1 MKRARQPRLPKRLK
15 YIRVA
20 SAAEESVQRALRE
33 SVPDESWLEPFEGLS
48 DPRREQGSYHPLLTV
63 VGLAVLA
70 VICGSN
76 NCSEIRDYAVE
87 KESWLRDV
95 LDLRMGL
102 PSLSTIERV
111 IAALD
116 PEAFEASFHQ
126 WMAQIIEPLGVKVVR
141 IDGKTHRG
149 SYDREKKLKALHSV
163 SAWCDEHRL
172 VLGEVAVDSKSNEIT
187 AIPLLLEFLSLE
199 GAVVTMDAMGCQK
212 SIVKQIREKKADYL
226 LPLKA
231 NHGNLYQALNAWHQ
245 RMKTV
250 NWQDIQYDSAA
261 SLEDSHGRHEQR
273 QLWAVPVTEL
283 LDHPQLCQELSPWQD
298 ITTVV
303 VIWRRRRTF
312 RKEVTEVHFFLSSL
326 EADAQ
331 RLMELIRGHWSIE
344 NQLHWSLDVV
354 FKEDCCRTRTGN
366 GARNL
371 GLLRRLAISLLN
383 QENTYKAS
391 LKRKRYR
398 ALLNNDYLCSIL
410 AAALP

>member
-1 MKRARQPRLPKRLK
+1 MKRSSQRRRPKRLK
-15 YIRVA
+15 YIR
-20 SAAEESVQRALRE
+20 SGTSVWDCAKSQRRE
-33 SVPDESWLEPFEGLS
+33 AVPDERWLEPFKALA

-76 NCSEIRDYAVE
+76 NCSEISNYGIE
-87 KESWLRDV
+87 KEAWLRGI

-111 IAALD
+111 LAALD
-116 PEAFEASFHQ
+116 PEAFEASFRQ
-126 WMAQIIEPLGVKVVR
+126 WMAEIIKPLGVEVVR

-149 SYDREKKLKALHSV
+149 SYDREKSLKALHSV
-163 SAWCDEHRL
+163 SAWSDEHRL

-187 AIPLLLEFLSLE
+187 AIPVLLEFLSLE

-212 SIVKQIREKKADYL
+212 DIVKQIREKKADYL

-231 NHGNLYQALNAWHQ
+231 NHGNLYKALATWHQ
-245 RMKTV
+245 TMKTD
-250 NWQDIQYDSAA
+250 NWQNVEYDGAA

-273 QLWAVPVTEL
+273 QLWAIPISEL
-283 LDHPQLCQELSPWQD
+283 KSHPQLWQELSHWQD
-298 ITTVV
+298 IQTVV

-312 RKEVTEVHFFLSSL
+312 CKEMTEVHFFLSSL

-344 NQLHWSLDVV
+344 NQLHWSLDVL
-354 FKEDCCRTRTGN
+354 FKEDACRTRTGN

-383 QENTYKAS
+383 QETTYKAS

>member
-1 MKRARQPRLPKRLK
+1 MSHSSQKSLPKRLK
-15 YIRVA
+15 YIRVGK
-20 SAAEESVQRALRE
+20 SVESKLRE
-33 SVPDESWLEPFEGLS
+33 EEPDERWLDPFRELV

-76 NCSEIRDYAVE
+76 NCSEIRDYALE
-87 KESWLRDV
+87 KEAWLRGV

-111 IAALD
+111 VAALD

-126 WMAQIIEPLGVKVVR
+126 WMAEIIKPLGVKVVR

-163 SAWCDEHRL
+163 SAWSDEHRL

-187 AIPLLLEFLSLE
+187 AIPVLLEFLSLE

-212 SIVKQIREKKADYL
+212 DIVKQIREKKADYL

-231 NHGNLYQALNAWHQ
+231 NHGNLYEALNTWHQ
-245 RMKTV
+245 TIKTT
-250 NWQDIQYDSAA
+250 NWQDIEYGSAS

-273 QLWAVPVTEL
+273 QLWAIPVREL
-283 LDHPQLCQELSPWQD
+283 KNHPQLCQELKPWQD
-298 ITTVV
+298 IQTVV

-312 RKEVTEVHFFLSSL
+312 RKEMTEVHFFLTSL

-331 RLMELIRGHWSIE
+331 RLMDLIRGHWSIE

-354 FKEDCCRTRTGN
+354 FNEDACRTRTGN

-383 QENTYKAS
+383 QETTYKAS

>member
-1 MKRARQPRLPKRLK
+1 MSRSSRKRLPTRLK
-15 YIRVA
+15 YIRVGK
-20 SAAEESVQRALRE
+20 SVEPLFRGEL
-33 SVPDESWLEPFEGLS
+33 PDERWLEPFRELV

-76 NCSEIRDYAVE
+76 NCSEIMNYGVE
-87 KESWLRDV
+87 KESWLRGV
-95 LDLRMGL
+95 LDLRMGI

-111 IAALD
+111 LAALA

-126 WMAQIIEPLGVKVVR
+126 WMAQIIKPLGVKVVR

-149 SYDREKKLKALHSV
+149 SYDRKKKLKALHSV
-163 SAWCDEHRL
+163 SAWSDEHRL

-187 AIPLLLEFLSLE
+187 AIPVLLEFLSLE

-212 SIVKQIREKKADYL
+212 EIVKQIREKKADYL

-231 NHGNLYQALNAWHQ
+231 NHGNLYEALSTWHQ
-245 RMKTV
+245 TMKAS
-250 NWQDIQYDSAA
+250 NWQNITYNSAA
-261 SLEDSHGRHEQR
+261 SLEDGHGRHEQR
-273 QLWAVPVTEL
+273 QLWAIPVREL
-283 LDHPQLCQELSPWQD
+283 KNHPQLCQELKPWKDVQT
-298 ITTVV
+298 IV

-312 RKEVTEVHFFLSSL
+312 GNEVTEVHFFLTSL

-354 FKEDCCRTRTGN
+354 FKEDACRTRIGN
-366 GARNL
+366 GPRNL
-371 GLLRRLAISLLN
+371 GLLRRLAVSLLN
-383 QENTYKAS
+383 QEKTYKVS

-398 ALLNNDYLCSIL
+398 ALLNNDYLCSVL
-410 AAALP
+410 AAALT